1 MSKVESMVRKNYDD
15 WGYQPTL
22 DYCKELFLNDKI
34 SMIMKNQLTNMITEQ
49 QMLPKRLR
57 RWSQKIK

>member
-1 MSKVESMVRKNYDD
+1 MGDVELMVRKNYDD

-22 DYCKELFLNDKI
+22 DYCKELYLGDKI

-49 QMLPKRLR
+49 QMLPKKLR
-57 RWSQKIK
+57 KWMSKIK